1 MIRPRQGDAE
11 TGNVKL
17 KKALFAKKVGK
28 NYRSIY
34 LEQKILD
41 QVRRMNY
48 FSSSDKIKPQNFLRI
63 SNID

>member
-28 NYRSIY
+28 NYRSTY

-48 FSSSDKIKPQNFLRI
+48 FSSSDKIIK
-63 SNID
+63 